1 MLDIQAV
8 DEKLQREPR
17 YPKDGWIGVD
27 LDVTL
32 AKCVS
37 GANPF
42 TIGPPVRLMH
52 KRVRHWIRTGRK
64 VKIFT
69 ARAGDEEQRRL
80 VEQWC
85 KKHGLADLEITDRK
99 DFGMLALWDDRAV
112 GVVSNLG
119 IPILAK
125 RLTSW
130 QRLRLSLSVFFCGDV
145 TVAINQAQLREHV
158 GAAVDY
164 SGKLLEPPATH

>member
-1 MLDIQAV
+1 M
-8 DEKLQREPR
+8 
-17 YPKDGWIGVD
+17 D
-27 LDVTL
+27 LDGTL
-32 AKCVS
+32 AKHVP
-37 GANPF
+37 GQDPL
-42 TIGPPVRLMH
+42 TIGPPVHLMYQ
-52 KRVRHWIRTGRK
+52 RVLYWVRTGRK

-69 ARAGDEEQRRL
+69 ARAGDENQRRL